1 MKKRH
6 HDIMLHFI
14 SWVRRSVDWPLFR
27 KLRSN
32 LWDFPYI
39 PTSHRKLQNPQY
51 YDSRRLVHS
60 LRGHIRSNYMNYPF
74 CNLRLSRNTELCFD
88 SIAWLALSFLVTK
101 VFHVSKG
108 VLILNSS
115 ILLQRLVHILKS
127 SWGHTPLNC
136 GRSTLRTKKSKN
148 PCSVFHDHW
157 KIPHKIPCNFCPRC
171 HGWPKMN
178 LATVNISRENVSVH
192 D

>member
-1 MKKRH
+1 M
-6 HDIMLHFI
+6 
-14 SWVRRSVDWPLFR
+14 
-27 KLRSN
+27 
-32 LWDFPYI
+32 
-39 PTSHRKLQNPQY
+39 
-51 YDSRRLVHS
+51 VHS

-127 SWGHTPLNC
+127 S
-136 GRSTLRTKKSKN
+136 
-148 PCSVFHDHW
+148 
-157 KIPHKIPCNFCPRC
+157 
-171 HGWPKMN
+171 
-178 LATVNISRENVSVH
+178 
-192 D
+192 